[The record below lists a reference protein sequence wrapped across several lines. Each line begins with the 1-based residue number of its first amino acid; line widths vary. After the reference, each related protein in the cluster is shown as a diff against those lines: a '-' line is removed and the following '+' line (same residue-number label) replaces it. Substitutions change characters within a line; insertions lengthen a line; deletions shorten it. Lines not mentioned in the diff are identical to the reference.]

1 MNVDRVSYLF
11 TGIFMLAITV
21 LWVFIFRNDL
31 IMKHPGAP
39 ILILHIVCLIVS
51 LALSAYNIYKFIA
64 SLHSK

>member
-1 MNVDRVSYLF
+1 
-11 TGIFMLAITV
+11 MLAITV

-39 ILILHIVCLIVS
+39 IMILHIACLIVS